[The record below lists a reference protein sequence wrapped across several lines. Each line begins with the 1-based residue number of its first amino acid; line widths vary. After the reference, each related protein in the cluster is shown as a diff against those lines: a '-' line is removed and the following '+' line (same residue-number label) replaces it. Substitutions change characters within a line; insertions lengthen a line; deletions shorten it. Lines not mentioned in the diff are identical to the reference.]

1 MRGRSVTNRRRFLE
15 LLALA
20 GAAGASRGLVSPAQA
35 GEHFYD
41 PTPFGNLSLLQIGD
55 THAQLAPTYY
65 RQASA
70 NIGLGEEAD
79 QPPFLVGEHV
89 LEFYRVIPNSLR
101 AYLLSS
107 LNFKELA
114 GVFGRTGGYAQLAT
128 VIKALRASRPDSLL
142 FDCGNSLQ
150 GSGPALWSRASDM
163 VAATRLLG
171 VDAMSGSS
179 EFALGSERLR
189 EIFGHELHGRTAFLA
204 QEARGE
210 AGPPVPAR
218 PFAVYFL
225 AGVPVG
231 VIGQAF
237 PLFGRFEERSAHP
250 EWQLAVDEARLQA
263 TVDAARAKGARV
275 VVLLSQAGLAADLK
289 LASRVRGIDVVCSGR
304 SHDPLPEPVVVGNAG
319 GRTLVSSVG
328 AYGKFV
334 GVFDLEVRDG
344 QLRDYRFRLVPV
356 LASLVPPD
364 AEMDALIRKYRAPFA
379 RELDVKLADNEAL
392 LYRRGNFAS
401 STDQLLLDA
410 MLAARD
416 VDIAFTPGY
425 RWGTTLLPGEP
436 ITVERLLE
444 QTASWDS
451 GLRLEVL
458 SGRDIRQ
465 RLEGWLDEVFNPDP
479 YQRSGDDMVRA
490 GGLRYRC
497 DPAAARGH
505 RVREVYVRGRP
516 LSDSGKYPTVSWGL
530 AGTGPLENEP
540 VWTVVADYL
549 KQLKTVRPIAPV
561 GPVVD
566 GVERNRGLFE
576 GA

>member
-1 MRGRSVTNRRRFLE
+1 MIERRRFLE

-20 GAAGASRGLVSPAQA
+20 GAAGACRGLVSPAQA
-35 GEHFYD
+35 ADQGYG
-41 PTPFGNLSLLQIGD
+41 PGRFGNLSLFQIGD

-70 NIGLGEEAD
+70 NIGLGAEAD

-89 LEFYRVIPNSLR
+89 LEHYRIIPNSLP

-107 LNFKELA
+107 LNFPGLA
-114 GVFGRTGGYAQLAT
+114 EIYGRSGGYAHLAT
-128 VIKALRASRPDSLL
+128 VIKRLRESRPDSLL

-150 GSGPALWSRASDM
+150 GTGPALWSRASDM

-171 VDAMSGSS
+171 VDAMSGSA
-179 EFALGSERLR
+179 EFALGAERLR

-204 QEARGE
+204 QGGRDE
-210 AGPPVPAR
+210 AGLALPAR

-237 PLFGRFEERSAHP
+237 PPAGPTDGSPAP
-250 EWQLAVDEARLQA
+250 DDWQRGVDEARLQA
-263 TVDAARAKGARV
+263 TVDAVRGKGARL

-289 LASRVRGIDVVCSGR
+289 LASRVRGIDVVFSGR
-304 SHDPLPEPVVVGNAG
+304 SHDPLPEPVEVSNPG
-319 GRTLVSSVG
+319 GRTLVTSVG

-334 GVFDLEVRDG
+334 GVLDLDLHDG
-344 QLRDYRFRLVPV
+344 RLRDYRFRLVPV
-356 LASLVPPD
+356 LAKLVPPD
-364 AEMDALIRKYRAPFA
+364 PEMDALIAKYRAPFA

-392 LYRRGNFAS
+392 LYRRGNFSS
-401 STDQLLLDA
+401 STDQLLLNA

-416 VDIAFTPGY
+416 VEIAFTPGY
-425 RWGTTLLPGEP
+425 RWGTTIMPGEP

-444 QTASWDS
+444 QTAQWDS
-451 GLRLEVL
+451 GMRLEVL
-458 SGRDIRQ
+458 SGREIRQ
-465 RLEGWLDEVFNPDP
+465 RLEGWLDAVFNPDP
-479 YQRSGDDMVRA
+479 YLRSGDDMVRA

-497 DPAAARGH
+497 NPAAARGS
-505 RVREVYVRGRP
+505 RVGEVLVRGKP
-516 LSDSGKYPTVSWGL
+516 LIDSGKYPTASWGL
-530 AGTGPLENEP
+530 AGTTEPENEP

-549 KQLKTVRPIAPV
+549 KQLGTVRPFAPS
-561 GPVVD
+561 GPIID
-566 GVERNRGLFE
+566 GVDRNRGLFE
-576 GA
+576 SA